1 MPHYNRIMGKNFC
14 SDVISRQKGSLAGQY
29 KQMVQNGGE
38 LEEVKNSPEDGEGAP
53 LTRSAI
59 LPGLRWGELTNT
71 RIPCLPVEEVG
82 DQAQAWSWGLGKGV
96 SS

>member
-1 MPHYNRIMGKNFC
+1 
-14 SDVISRQKGSLAGQY
+14 
-29 KQMVQNGGE
+29 MVQNGGKM
-38 LEEVKNSPEDGEGAP
+38 EEFKNSQEDGEGAT